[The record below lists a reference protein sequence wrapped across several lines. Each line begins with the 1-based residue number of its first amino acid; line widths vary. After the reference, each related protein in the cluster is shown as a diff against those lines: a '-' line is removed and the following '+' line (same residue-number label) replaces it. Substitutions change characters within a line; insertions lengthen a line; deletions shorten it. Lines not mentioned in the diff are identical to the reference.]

1 MYCPMMNVWMM
12 QMGYDL
18 CFTECIYIS
27 KDTNHIKYSNLMSSC
42 TKNHYEYFV
51 WLVLHNKKY

>member
-42 TKNHYEYFV
+42 TKNHYE
-51 WLVLHNKKY
+51 